1 MQALVDGV
9 KSKQREFNASANQL
23 RDYFTELIDKNERT
37 EQRFFELTQRI
48 EELQKDIAVSQLVQQ
63 RDAELR
69 KEAVDK
75 YRKVKELF
83 PNCEEYMYHLKLK
96 PEKMQVI
103 NRERLENLC
112 KRLKRRPPKESEI
125 AMILDLDLALASIT
139 TEPLACL
146 SIRLEHQEL
155 ERQANDLR
163 KDFQN
168 QVNYLQA
175 MLLESEQKYNLIIKP
190 HTTD

>member
-1 MQALVDGV
+1 MQQLVDGV
-9 KSKQREFNASANQL
+9 KAKQREFNSSANSL
-23 RDYFTELIDKNERT
+23 REYFQELISKNERT

-48 EELQKDIAVSQLVQQ
+48 EELQKDIAISQLVQQ

-75 YRKVKELF
+75 YRKIKELF
-83 PNCEEYMYHLKLK
+83 PSCEEYMYHMKIK
-96 PEKMQVI
+96 PEKAPVI

-112 KRLKRRPPKESEI
+112 KRLKRKSPKESEI
-125 AMILDLDLALASIT
+125 AMILDLDLALASLS
-139 TEPLACL
+139 TESIACL

-168 QVNYLQA
+168 
-175 MLLESEQKYNLIIKP
+175 
-190 HTTD
+190 